1 MVSVEITSLMF
12 RMLLNLSA
20 EFLSRIQF
28 AFVISFHIIFPSF
41 TIGLASL
48 LAVLEALWL
57 KTKHPV
63 YIEIYKFLIKIFAV
77 TFGMGVVTGVVMSYQ
92 FGTNWAVFSDKTS
105 NVLGP
110 LFGFEVLTAF
120 FLEAGFLGIMLFGW
134 GRVSNKIHFFA
145 TCMVAVGTVI
155 SAFWILAASSWMHTP
170 AGYEI
175 GSDGIFYPKSWM
187 NIIFNPSFPYRFF
200 HMLFAAYLTT
210 AFVTAGIASYYLL
223 KKKYLEH
230 AKIMLTMAIFF
241 VAVLIPIQI
250 FVGDSHGINT
260 KEYQP
265 AKIAAMEAV
274 WDTEKGVPLT
284 VIGWPDEEEMVT
296 KYALKIPKLASV
308 ILTHSLDGEIKGLKS
323 WKKEDRPPVKLVFF
337 GFRMMVGIGL
347 LMLFTAYLGVYL
359 FLKKRLF
366 TSSNFH
372 KWCMIISPMG
382 FVAILSGWVV
392 TEVGRQPYI
401 VYGLLRTS
409 EAASNVAPHQV
420 LFTLIL
426 FFIVYMFMMSFGVF
440 YIFQLVKIGIKQG
453 DWSSKKEASLQTSSV
468 KDVFI
473 KMYSKV

>member
-1 MVSVEITSLMF
+1 MF
-12 RMLLNLSA
+12 LDLST

-48 LAVLEALWL
+48 LAVLEAIWL

-63 YIEIYKFLIKIFAV
+63 YIEIYRFLIKIFAV

-110 LFGFEVLTAF
+110 LFGYEVLTAF
-120 FLEAGFLGIMLFGW
+120 FLEAGFLGVMLFGRD
-134 GRVSNKIHFFA
+134 RVSNKIHFFA
-145 TCMVAVGTVI
+145 TCMVAIGTII

-170 AGYEI
+170 AGYTI
-175 GSDGIFYPKSWM
+175 GNDGIFYPTSWM
-187 NIIFNPSFPYRFF
+187 KIIFNPSFTYRFF
-200 HMLFAAYLTT
+200 HMLFATYITT
-210 AFVTAGIASYYLL
+210 AFVIAGIASYYLL
-223 KKKYLEH
+223 KKRYLEH
-230 AKIMLTMAIFF
+230 AKIMLTMAVFF
-241 VAVLIPIQI
+241 VAILIPMQI
-250 FVGDSHGINT
+250 FVGDSQGLNT
-260 KEYQP
+260 RKYQP

-284 VIGWPDEEEMVT
+284 IIGWPDEEKMVT
-296 KYALKIPKLASV
+296 KYAIQIPKLASV
-308 ILTHSLDGEIKGLKS
+308 ILTHSINGEITGLKS
-323 WKKEDRPPVKLVFF
+323 WKKEDRPPVKPVFF
-337 GFRMMVGIGL
+337 GFRIMVGIGF
-347 LMLFTAYLGVYL
+347 LMVFTAYLGIYL

-372 KWCMIISPMG
+372 KWCLLISPTG
-382 FVAILSGWVV
+382 FIAILAGWIV
-392 TEVGRQPYI
+392 TEVGRQPYV

-409 EAASNVAPHQV
+409 DAVSNIAPHQV

-426 FFIVYMFMMSFGVF
+426 FMIVYTFMISFGIFYVF
-440 YIFQLVKIGIKQG
+440 KLVKIGINEG
-453 DWSSKKEASLQTSSV
+453 DWSSKKETKLITSRI

-473 KMYSKV
+473 KMYSKA